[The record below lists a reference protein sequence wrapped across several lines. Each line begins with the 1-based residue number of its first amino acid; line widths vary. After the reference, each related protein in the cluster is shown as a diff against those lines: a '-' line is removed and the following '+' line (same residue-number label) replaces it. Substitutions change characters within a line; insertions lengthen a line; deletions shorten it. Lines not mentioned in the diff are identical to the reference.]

1 MYLKKAVK
9 PSGRIYMTIVEKYR
23 DPESGKSKDKPI
35 KVIGY
40 ADEYKDQYEDPVAH
54 FKNLAKQMTLEAEEE
69 KKKKLIT
76 KVIDLN
82 EELTV
87 RSSEEKNIGYG
98 FIKQI
103 YKELEIDRFFKKK
116 LEKEDTSLPVEK
128 IFELLVFSRIINPG
142 SKKYTYENKDF
153 LFEKFDGF
161 SLDDVYRALDII
173 TKYDE
178 DLQRW
183 IYDHSVTIYK
193 RDISA
198 TYFDCT
204 NYYYDVS
211 SPDEDEKD
219 DDGNL
224 LLKRY
229 RKYGPEKNHRKDP
242 IIELGLLMDA
252 SGIPLSYGLFPGNE
266 SEKVNMLPIIKKAKI
281 NYGFQRTIVVADR
294 GLNTSDNIYYLNGKN
309 DSDDNQ
315 MDGYVYGQSIRSADK
330 EFKDWC
336 INPEGYEDTKI
347 EENEETI
354 TFRHKSRIYPKKL
367 NVNVEIN
374 GETKKKS
381 VLVDQKQMVYYS
393 EKYAKKQRLE
403 REKSI
408 NRAKDLIA
416 HPKKY
421 DRVSAKGASG
431 YVQNI
436 AYNEE
441 TGEVVALNLKLD
453 EEKIE
458 EEKKYDGYYSIVTSE
473 LKMDDV
479 KLREVYRGLAR
490 IEETFKI
497 TKSELDTRPIYVTTN
512 PHIEAHFTTC
522 FTAIVLLRLL
532 QNRLDNKYPA
542 HQILNSLKKYRCIP
556 EDKNIY
562 RILSTDEILI
572 ECGKAFGNQD
582 TTKKYKSKEELR
594 RFLRY

>member
-1 MYLKKAVK
+1 MYLKRAVK

-23 DPESGKSKDKPI
+23 DPVSGKSKDKPI

-54 FKNLAKQMTLEAEEE
+54 FKKLAKQMTLEAEEE

-76 KVIDLN
+76 KVIDLS

-87 RSSEEKNIGYG
+87 GSNEEKNIGYG

-142 SKKYTYENKDF
+142 SKKYTYENKEF

-242 IIELGLLMDA
+242 IVELGLLMDA

-281 NYGFQRTIVVADR
+281 SYGFQRTIVVADR

-330 EFKDWC
+330 QFKDWC

-347 EENEETI
+347 EENGETI

-374 GETKKKS
+374 GETKKKT

-458 EEKKYDGYYSIVTSE
+458 EEKKYD
-473 LKMDDV
+473 
-479 KLREVYRGLAR
+479 A
-490 IEETFKI
+490 
-497 TKSELDTRPIYVTTN
+497 
-512 PHIEAHFTTC
+512 
-522 FTAIVLLRLL
+522 
-532 QNRLDNKYPA
+532 
-542 HQILNSLKKYRCIP
+542 
-556 EDKNIY
+556 
-562 RILSTDEILI
+562 
-572 ECGKAFGNQD
+572 
-582 TTKKYKSKEELR
+582 
-594 RFLRY
+594 